1 MINADEMGL
10 GKTVQ
15 AIGCINATS
24 SIKTVLILCP
34 KSMLHTWAN
43 ELKRWLTR
51 PLTIGIGGVSGEA
64 LPNCDILLINYDM
77 ISRRKA
83 EVIARGPLDALI
95 CDEAHYLKNVETART
110 KAVLGNLLKSKADQ
124 EPAERMLEATYVWLL
139 TGSPI
144 LNHPIDLYPLL
155 RAVDPDAT
163 HMPMLMSF
171 FGFRKRY
178 CDPKKRRW
186 GWDYS
191 GVSNMKELKT
201 NIANSGR
208 FMPLVLEA
216 STVPPPTPAAEFR
229 SFIMPLLCPAQ
240 G

>member
-1 MINADEMGL
+1 MGRLQSITREYQSLASGAAKLPVPQGLAYKKFQQDGIERMLRTGRMINADEMGL

-95 CDEAHYLKNVETART
+95 CC
-110 KAVLGNLLKSKADQ
+110 LLY
-124 EPAERMLEATYVWLL
+124 T
-139 TGSPI
+139 SPS
-144 LNHPIDLYPLL
+144 PRD
-155 RAVDPDAT
+155 
-163 HMPMLMSF
+163 S
-171 FGFRKRY
+171 
-178 CDPKKRRW
+178 
-186 GWDYS
+186 
-191 GVSNMKELKT
+191 
-201 NIANSGR
+201 
-208 FMPLVLEA
+208 
-216 STVPPPTPAAEFR
+216 
-229 SFIMPLLCPAQ
+229 
-240 G
+240 